1 MKMNNTKRVIKAL
14 NKLEYAIVTRN
25 RLSKFMQKY
34 NFSWI
39 YYCGNEADNYTRL
52 KYFNGE
58 TLITIYARE
67 HRNNTYELLYI
78 ESIENKNDI
87 KQEIIDEIKDRCLN
101 QDFSIIGYE
110 VNNEIMDLGGSDIF
124 DDINYLDL
132 LSVDNNNGYG
142 AMVHCVPY
150 KWFDWDIYDRQW
162 VEVNC
167 SLDIFVEYK
176 IDKDSLEK
184 IKSINNNDDIYYE
197 NVDWEKEFCNGKLRV
212 TNIQE
217 L

>member
-78 ESIENKNDI
+78 ESIKNENDV
-87 KQEIIDEIKDRCLN
+87 KQEILDEIKDRCLN

-110 VNNEIMDLGGSDIF
+110 VNNEIMDLGGYDVFDSIKYSDI
-124 DDINYLDL
+124 
-132 LSVDNNNGYG
+132 LSVDIDWGNGSIE
-142 AMVHCVPY
+142 HCIPY

-162 VEVNC
+162 VEK
-167 SLDIFVEYK
+167 IFYLQILVGYK
-176 IDKDSLEK
+176 IDHASLEK
-184 IKSINNNDDIYYE
+184 LDYINDNFQYE
-197 NVDWEKEFCNGKLRV
+197 DVDWEEEFCNGKLRV
-212 TNIQE
+212 INIEE